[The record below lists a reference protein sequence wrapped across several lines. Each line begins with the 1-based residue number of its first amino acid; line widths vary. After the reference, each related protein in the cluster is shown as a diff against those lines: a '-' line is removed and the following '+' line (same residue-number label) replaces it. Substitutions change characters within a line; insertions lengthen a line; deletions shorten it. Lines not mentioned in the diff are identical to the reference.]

1 MLAQVM
7 VIIAVLA
14 VGALVMITNTMRLR
28 KTLDELEEE
37 RGKNAELSEKVRT
50 LDAEVRHLTEE
61 IVKRCQQAAEAKAG
75 SKAESTSGRKVSAPL
90 RRKKKE
96 DD

>member
-1 MLAQVM
+1 
-7 VIIAVLA
+7 
-14 VGALVMITNTMRLR
+14 MITNTMRLR
-28 KTLDELEEE
+28 KTLDELEEA
-37 RGKNAELSEKVRT
+37 RNMNTELSEKVRT

-61 IVKRCQQAAEAKAG
+61 IVKRCQQVAEAKAG
-75 SKAESTSGRKVSAPL
+75 SKAESTSGRREGAPL

>member
-14 VGALVMITNTMRLR
+14 VGALVMTTNTMRLR
-28 KTLDELEEE
+28 KTLDELEEA

-50 LDAEVRHLTEE
+50 LEAEVRHLTEE
-61 IVKRCQQAAEAKAG
+61 IVERCQQAAEAKAG
-75 SKAESTSGRKVSAPL
+75 SKAESTSGRKVSASL
-90 RRKKKE
+90 RRKKNNE
-96 DD
+96 

>member
-1 MLAQVM
+1 MT
-7 VIIAVLA
+7 
-14 VGALVMITNTMRLR
+14 TNTMRLR

-61 IVKRCQQAAEAKAG
+61 IVKRCQQAAEAKTG
-75 SKAESTSGRKVSAPL
+75 SKAESTSGRKASAFL
-90 RRKKKE
+90 RRKKNNE
-96 DD
+96 